1 MEHVRNLVGLRNPSK
16 RTHVA
21 SHVLGSGDLGWKNSR
36 SGPSLAAAAGP
47 FESQRVSWAQRL
59 VRVVQP

>member
-1 MEHVRNLVGLRNPSK
+1 MEHVRNLAGLRNPSK

-21 SHVLGSGDLGWKNSR
+21 SHVLGSGDLGWNSR
-36 SGPSLAAAAGP
+36 SGPCLAAAAGP
-47 FESQRVSWAQRL
+47 FESQRVL